1 MVERNVEL
9 GGKSFGFSGMLIK
22 ENSFGNRRDAISDFR
37 SDSGQAKMIARD
49 KGGVAPSRWLEDERS
64 RNLGFLV
71 RRDLGLSVFQ
81 VLQVARKCFVIK
93 EMKRGASSRD
103 GFFLRWPN
111 WGKLFLLL
119 RREGEMVHYRDVGDP
134 ASISGFEI
142 SGGGRTWK
150 RWRDSKKWFLAGF
163 ASRSM
168 EKKFLVVTT
177 LLAFLDLQVK
187 VARCDKGKAIRK
199 IPLASAV
206 RKTSVNSVH
215 GQGTRQGFYSSSC
228 PRAESIVKSTVQ
240 SHVKSD
246 PTLAAG
252 LLRMHFHDCFVQG
265 CDGSVLI
272 SGANTERTNFANLG
286 LRGFEVIDD
295 AKTQLETACP
305 GVVSCADIL
314 ALAARDSVVLSGGLS
329 YQVPTGRRDGR
340 VSQASDVNNLP
351 APFDSVDVQKQKF
364 TAKGLNTQDLVTL
377 LDTGSQTAFDL
388 SYYNNLRRGRGILQ
402 SDQAL
407 WNDASTQK
415 IVQGYLGLIRGLLG
429 LKFNVEFGK
438 SMVKMGNIE
447 LKTGT
452 DGEIRK
458 ICSAIN

>member
-1 MVERNVEL
+1 MEAR
-9 GGKSFGFSGMLIK
+9 SFYSL
-22 ENSFGNRRDAISDFR
+22 
-37 SDSGQAKMIARD
+37 
-49 KGGVAPSRWLEDERS
+49 
-64 RNLGFLV
+64 
-71 RRDLGLSVFQ
+71 
-81 VLQVARKCFVIK
+81 
-93 EMKRGASSRD
+93 
-103 GFFLRWPN
+103 
-111 WGKLFLLL
+111 LFLLL
-119 RREGEMVHYRDVGDP
+119 G
-134 ASISGFEI
+134 
-142 SGGGRTWK
+142 
-150 RWRDSKKWFLAGF
+150 LA
-163 ASRSM
+163 
-168 EKKFLVVTT
+168 
-177 LLAFLDLQVK
+177 
-187 VARCDKGKAIRK
+187 
-199 IPLASAV
+199 
-206 RKTSVNSVH
+206 SVNSVH

-246 PTLAAG
+246 STLAAG

-272 SGANTERTNFANLG
+272 SGANTEKTAFANLG
-286 LRGFEVIDD
+286 LRGFEVVDD
-295 AKTQLETACP
+295 AKTQLEAACP

-340 VSQASDVNNLP
+340 ISQASDVSNLP

-377 LDTGSQTAFDL
+377 LGAHTIGTTACQFFSNRLYNFTANGPDPSIDPSFLPTLQSLCPQNGDGSTRVALDTGSQKLFDL
-388 SYYNNLRRGRGILQ
+388 SYYNNLRKGRGILQ

-407 WNDASTQK
+407 WSDDSTQK
-415 IVQGYLGLIRGLLG
+415 VVQRYLGLIRGLLG
-429 LKFNVEFGK
+429 LKFNVEFGNA
-438 SMVKMGNIE
+438 MVKMGNIE